1 MSFDEQE
8 RIRKIFVD
16 HFRKSGSAKPKR
28 KNETEIRTSEA
39 SHPASG
45 PDPRVLATLPIIKP
59 ELAPASEGE
68 TPPRWDMILFLSYNS
83 QTSRGSC
90 CSTVVEHMTRDRK
103 IVGSNPAGCWA
114 SSFLYLISGVSLIR
128 SNMEVQHY

>member
-16 HFRKSGSAKPKR
+16 HIRKSGSAKPKR

-39 SHPASG
+39 SHPAFG

-68 TPPRWDMILFLSYNS
+68 TPPRWDMIFFY
-83 QTSRGSC
+83 
-90 CSTVVEHMTRDRK
+90 
-103 IVGSNPAGCWA
+103 
-114 SSFLYLISGVSLIR
+114 SLIVLQAR
-128 SNMEVQHY
+128 AVAAAQW